1 MTEENGI
8 TEVENTRTISY
19 FAADGSYGDA
29 AGLTVME
36 TTHWSELDWEII
48 DQVGDYA
55 RPVVARLLTESYE
68 EDADNELIKQ
78 KLIDYGVDPA
88 SLEPVSSDDTK

>member
-1 MTEENGI
+1 MTEENI
-8 TEVENTRTISY
+8 EKPRVISY
-19 FAADGSYGDA
+19 FAADGNYGDA

-48 DQVGDYA
+48 DQVSDYDRA
-55 RPVVARLLTESYE
+55 DVARLLTESYE
-68 EDADNELIKQ
+68 PDADNDFIKQ